1 MKQKTEK
8 NVKDTEKICKDCKE
22 PLRSNSKYDYC
33 ESCRRKRAKKRRDI
47 LGIFGGLCLMGLY
60 GKYVKDNKG

>member
-1 MKQKTEK
+1 MNQKTEK
-8 NVKDTEKICKDCKE
+8 NCKDCKE

-33 ESCRRKRAKKRRDI
+33 ESCRRKRAKKRQDI
-47 LGIFGGLCLMGLY
+47 LGIIGVGFGIMGLLY